1 MNFRACRQYT
11 LIAVVLLLLV
21 SAMVCL
27 WRQPITDERLSF
39 KAGLPDFC
47 R

>member
-1 MNFRACRQYT
+1 MNLHTHQQYT